1 MIQQILLLVIEMS
14 NKHELAKLDEILVHV
29 RSLDAQMAWVIRS
42 QAPELKGLLLKYFK
56 KRKRA
61 AKVYLAVD
69 GKRSSGDIAGLIHVR
84 VQNVSNEI
92 AELESRGL
100 VELKSWG
107 VYKKSKIDGILRLSA
122 ELRKD
127 PEFKDIK

>member
-1 MIQQILLLVIEMS
+1 MS
-14 NKHELAKLDEILVHV
+14 DKHELAKLDEILVHV

-42 QAPELKGLLLKYFK
+42 QAPELKELLIHYFK

-61 AKVYLAVD
+61 AKVYLSID
-69 GKRSSGDIAGLIHVR
+69 GKRSSGDIAGKLNLR

-92 AELESRGL
+92 SELESRGL
-100 VELKSWG
+100 VELKRWG
-107 VYKKSKIDGILRLSA
+107 VYKKSKIDGILRLST
-122 ELRKD
+122 ELRKN